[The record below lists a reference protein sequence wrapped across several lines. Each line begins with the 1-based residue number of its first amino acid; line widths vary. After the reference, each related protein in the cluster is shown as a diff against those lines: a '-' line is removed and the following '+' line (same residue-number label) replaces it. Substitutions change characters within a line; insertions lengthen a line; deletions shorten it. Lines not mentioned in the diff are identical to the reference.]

1 MRSPNRSSRETEES
15 NPSAGTRCYRLP
27 VASNCQLVTC
37 RRYVRPA
44 SCLWWRLGAVL
55 GYVPIMQY
63 RETSILMD
71 AAQVDQALS
80 RLADEIVERG
90 NSQEPAL
97 VGIRTRGVPLARRL
111 AARIK
116 ERSGIDVPVGVL
128 DITLYRDDLTDI
140 ASQPVVRDTV
150 LPFPVD
156 GRRIVLVDDVL
167 YTGRTVRAAIDQL
180 IDFGRPR
187 KIELMVLVDRG
198 WRELPIQA
206 DYVGKEVETAHKQ
219 MVDVRLR
226 EEDGRDEVVLMEQTS

>member
-1 MRSPNRSSRETEES
+1 
-15 NPSAGTRCYRLP
+15 
-27 VASNCQLVTC
+27 
-37 RRYVRPA
+37 
-44 SCLWWRLGAVL
+44 
-55 GYVPIMQY
+55 MQY

-90 NSQEPAL
+90 SSQEPAL